1 MSKPQEMKSK
11 KQIDREGKSDTRSSS
26 TEVIYEYAKIYWR
39 LILES
44 LGIGLGIWL
53 LSVAGPKVGIS
64 VPPLFFI
71 PTAYT
76 IAIAFIR
83 DPSTDRVRAFSFA
96 ILIGFIFLIIV
107 SAIAPFVFQFLNL
120 GST

>member
-1 MSKPQEMKSK
+1 MSKPQEMEPKKKS
-11 KQIDREGKSDTRSSS
+11 DRRLKFDTRSRS
-26 TEVIYEYAKIYWR
+26 TENVYEYAKIYWR

-83 DPSTDRVRAFSFA
+83 DPSNDRVRAFSFA

-107 SAIAPFVFQFLNL
+107 SAIAPFVFELLNL

>member
-1 MSKPQEMKSK
+1 MPKPQEMKPK
-11 KQIDREGKSDTRSSS
+11 KQIKRQADSGARSR
-26 TEVIYEYAKIYWR
+26 TPEVVYEYAKLYWR
-39 LILES
+39 LLLET
-44 LGIGLGIWL
+44 LAIGLGIWL

-83 DPSTDRVRAFSFA
+83 DPSDDRVRAFSFA

-107 SAIAPFVFQFLNL
+107 SAIAPYVFQFLNL

>member
-1 MSKPQEMKSK
+1 MSKPQEMKPK
-11 KQIDREGKSDTRSSS
+11 KKSSRRLTFDTRPRS
-26 TEVIYEYAKIYWR
+26 TENVYEFAKIYWR

-53 LSVAGPKVGIS
+53 LSVAGPKVGIT

-83 DPSTDRVRAFSFA
+83 DPSRDRVRAFSFA

-107 SAIAPFVFQFLNL
+107 SAIAPYVFELLNL
-120 GST
+120 SST